1 MCLRPGGPPWVPL
14 RECEDF
20 LGLLGIFLEFLG
32 YPFLSKRLRGLVTSF
47 VDAREFPCG
56 ISWNLLEEMR
66 GISELLGGLER
77 EF

>member
-1 MCLRPGGPPWVPL
+1 V
-14 RECEDF
+14 CEDF

-32 YPFLSKRLRGLVTSF
+32 YPFFSKRLPGLVTSF

-56 ISWNLLEEMR
+56 ISWNLLEGTR

-77 EF
+77 VF